1 MRRFLPRRATVVAAL
16 ALTLALAA
24 PLSAPRAADADCES
38 LDIGLSSRSGF
49 SEITCSSGGSGGG
62 GLSETEEGI
71 FAKGAAKFFVVR
83 HAAAGVRTYY
93 TRVSTRQIIDSV
105 SAFSKI
111 ENWGAAPGGNQF
123 EVARFNGQLKDRAD
137 LPLACF
143 AFSRF
148 TSHVDRSTSGFRH
161 ILYGFY
167 CVAVADQIPDAE
179 IRRLIASITFSF
191 E

>member
-1 MRRFLPRRATVVAAL
+1 MRRYLARRATAFAL
-16 ALTLALAA
+16 ALTFALAT
-24 PLSAPRAADADCES
+24 PLAAPRAADADCES
-38 LDIGLSSRSGF
+38 LDIGLSSTSGF
-49 SEITCSSGGSGGG
+49 DKVTCSSGGSGGG

-71 FAKGAAKFFVVR
+71 FARGVARFFVVR

-93 TRVSTRQIIDSV
+93 TRVGTRRIIDSV
-105 SAFSKI
+105 SAFSTI
-111 ENWGAAPGGNQF
+111 ESWAAAPGGNGF
-123 EVARFNGQLKDRAD
+123 EVARFNGRLKERAD

-148 TSHVDRSTSGFRH
+148 TSHVDRSSSGFRH

-167 CVAVADQIPDAE
+167 CMAVVDQIPDAE
-179 IRRLIASITFSF
+179 VRRLIGSITFGF